1 MNKYIENIAN
11 LPNFV
16 GWGKVGADNPKVPFQ
31 ATGYAAKPTDPS
43 TWATLDKIMPL
54 VDAGTFRG
62 VGFCFTDEAG
72 KTGLDIDHCLMAD
85 GTPDPDTKAGQAAI
99 YCLDQLGNSYH
110 CEYSM
115 SRTGLHWIIDGTID
129 KNINAAA
136 DTGIEMYSRKRY
148 FALTLN
154 DYDHVPDHPA
164 DPNALQNIYGKYRP
178 IETAPTEQPKR
189 ANLLTPSFNGGEYT
203 REQARAK
210 IRATVR
216 CEDYLEPSRNGL
228 YCCPFCGS
236 GHNGNKNTGAL
247 KLHKDTNTWYCN
259 KCEKWGDVIDL
270 HKQYKHCDY
279 NEALQELADS
289 LDITIRK
296 YTPTERAI
304 IDFAGEFDD
313 EDEPT
318 PAEIGNGENGAES
331 RDIQAY
337 YDECVEN
344 LQTYPAAVEWLQDH
358 GISESTAQAYKVG
371 FDPVAAV
378 DGNGDV
384 MPSLIIPNSNGNYSA
399 CAIDDNV
406 PYLYNGD
413 GVPGIFNLNAIYS
426 DPIVF
431 VTQNVLDALSLLEI
445 GAPAVALNSEQN
457 ITALIEQLDRVTPTS
472 LLVVAMHSDEN
483 GRRYADDIRAAV
495 KGISDARVIG
505 ANICGEYDSPHDAI
519 MGDREAFIA
528 QVFHVMDRT
537 DHPDSA
543 ADYLEAEFTAD
554 VNHFKTEMFT
564 GFANLDKITG
574 GIYSGLYC
582 IAAQSSIGKTT
593 FAVQLADQIVERGGH
608 VIYFSLE
615 QSRFELTAKT
625 LTRYADAHGITKP
638 NGKAM
643 DNLAVRKGALGENTG
658 ALIAEYRAKHGN
670 RLNIHE
676 ANFNCTVDFIG
687 RYVEQYM
694 QRNDGCRPLVIVDYL
709 QILQPSKQIKA
720 STMKE
725 QVDYNVTA
733 LKRMSR
739 RLDIPVLAIS
749 SVNRSSYLSP
759 TSFEAL
765 KESGSIEFSVDVAW
779 ALDLACMTDDPIF
792 DEKEKI
798 KKKRATIEAAK
809 NREPCRQIKLHCL
822 KNRFGIPNF
831 YCDFDYYASSDTF
844 VENGGKKLYS
854 NGTTAD
860 VDSEKVAHKKR
871 IEKAKK
877 VFADEPEVTE
887 AKKKRTRKPAKVVT
901 KDDDGVVRLDIT
913 GAILSGMSQ
922 AELDDQYDR
931 VVYDDPDVI
940 GYDPDDSE

>member
-16 GWGKVGADNPKVPFQ
+16 GWGKVGAQDPKVPYQ

-43 TWATLDKIMPL
+43 TWATLDTIMPL

-62 VGFCFTDEAG
+62 VGFCFTDEVG
-72 KTGLDIDHCLMAD
+72 KTGLDIDHCLRED
-85 GTPDPDTKAGQAAI
+85 GTPDPDTQAGQAALF
-99 YCLDQLGNSYH
+99 CLDQLGNSYH

-115 SRTGLHWIIDGTID
+115 SRTGLHWIIDGTVD

-136 DTGIEMYSRKRY
+136 HTGIELYSRKRY

-164 DPNALQNIYGKYRP
+164 VPNALQIIYTRFKP
-178 IETAPTEQPKR
+178 EDKAPKEQQPR
-189 ANLLTPSFNGGEYT
+189 HTSTSTSSFNGGEYT

-210 IRATVR
+210 IRSTVR
-216 CEDYLEPSRNGL
+216 CEDYLEPSRGNL

-259 KCEKWGDVIDL
+259 KCERYGDVIDL
-270 HKQYKHCDY
+270 YMQDKHCDY

-289 LDITIRK
+289 LNITIRK
-296 YTPTERAI
+296 YTPTERANYA
-304 IDFAGEFDD
+304 FEGEFDD
-313 EDEPT
+313 EGEATDT
-318 PAEIGNGENGAES
+318 DDAIGANKAHSEAL
-331 RDIQAY
+331 QTY
-337 YDECVEN
+337 YDECSTN
-344 LQTYPAAVEWLQDH
+344 LQTYPAAIEWLQAH
-358 GISESTAQAYKVG
+358 GISEATAQAYKVG
-371 FDPVAAV
+371 FDP
-378 DGNGDV
+378 DE
-384 MPSLIIPNSNGNYSA
+384 PCIIVPASNGNYTA
-399 CAIDDNV
+399 CTEDEDGNTV
-406 PYLYNGD
+406 QFNGA
-413 GVPGIFNLNAIYS
+413 GVPGIFNLNAIYT

-431 VTQNVLDALSLLEI
+431 VTQTALDALSLLEI
-445 GAPAVALNSEQN
+445 GAPAIALNSEKN
-457 ITALIEQLDRVTPTS
+457 ITELIEQLDRVTPTS
-472 LLVVAMHSDEN
+472 LLVVAMHDDEN
-483 GRRYADDIRAAV
+483 GKKYSADIRAAI
-495 KGISDARVIG
+495 KGISDARVINS
-505 ANICGEYDSPHDAI
+505 NICCGYDSPSAAI
-519 MGDREAFIA
+519 IGDREAFTS
-528 QVFHVMDRT
+528 QVFHTMDRT

-543 ADYLEAEFTAD
+543 ADYLESEFVAD
-554 VNHFKTEMFT
+554 MNHFKTEMFT
-564 GFANLDKITG
+564 GFANLDQITG

-625 LTRYADAHGITKP
+625 LTRYAAEHGYTKP
-638 NGKAM
+638 NGKAI
-643 DNLAVRKGALGENTG
+643 DNLAVRKGALRDNTTT
-658 ALIAEYRAKHGN
+658 LIAEYREKHGN

-709 QILQPSKQIKA
+709 QILQPSRQIKA
-720 STMKE
+720 STVKE

-733 LKRMSR
+733 LKRLSR

-860 VDSEKVAHKKR
+860 VDSEKVGQGKRVKKANQ
-871 IEKAKK
+871 IFE
-877 VFADEPEVTE
+877 DEPEMQG
-887 AKKKRTRKPAKVVT
+887 AKKTRKQPKKRKPKQVVT
-901 KDDDGVVRLDIT
+901 KDDDGVIRMDIT
-913 GAILSGMSQ
+913 GAFLAGVSD
-922 AELDDQYDR
+922 AELDAQVDAARYG
-931 VVYDDPDVI
+931 DDYFIDGA